1 MATGTQEKDLEQH
14 IEDYLCGHGYHALAP
29 QGYNRALGL
38 VPAEVLA
45 FIGATQ
51 PREYAAL
58 QALHGPKTDEQLLL
72 RLAKL
77 VQEKGLLPVLRE
89 GFKISGEK
97 LRLAY
102 FRPASGLNPAH
113 ETLYQQNRFGVLRQ
127 VRYATAPKDAA
138 VVC

>member
-1 MATGTQEKDLEQH
+1 MT
-14 IEDYLCGHGYHALAP
+14 
-29 QGYNRALGL
+29 
-38 VPAEVLA
+38 A
-45 FIGATQ
+45 FIRPTQ